1 MMFRQFFSTLRRFIK
16 HRLFFSFYLPSLLFA
31 IALGLRSPV
40 LPLYARSLSED
51 YFLIGL
57 VVAGAGLGTLVADLP
72 AGGLLRR
79 MDKHWG
85 MLIGIGIDAVST
97 LGLFWVN
104 SVWLALVLRF
114 LTGVGI
120 AIYGV
125 ARHAYISEAVRLEIR
140 GRAIA
145 LFGGI
150 MRIGLFLGPALG
162 GLLAARFGLRMP
174 FWVYAIFSSLAIL
187 VIFMAREKFNSDP
200 SVKDLPDE
208 ETLGLLAALRG
219 RWAVFMSASFAH
231 VLAQITRAGQ
241 RLILPLFAADV
252 LLLSPDQIG
261 LAVSLSSAVSMTLF
275 YPVGLIMDHLGRK
288 LTIIPSF
295 VLMGVGLAL
304 LPLTG
309 SYAAFLLV
317 GAVIGLGHG
326 LGSGAMM
333 TLGSDLAPQKGR
345 STYLGAWRWIGDAGN
360 SGGPALVG
368 VVADALALPAAS
380 LVIAAAG
387 FLAGGIF
394 ALLVPETLKKPN
406 QPTSPGR

>member
-1 MMFRQFFSTLRRFIK
+1 
-16 HRLFFSFYLPSLLFA
+16 
-31 IALGLRSPV
+31 
-40 LPLYARSLSED
+40 
-51 YFLIGL
+51 
-57 VVAGAGLGTLVADLP
+57 
-72 AGGLLRR
+72 
-79 MDKHWG
+79 
-85 MLIGIGIDAVST
+85 
-97 LGLFWVN
+97 
-104 SVWLALVLRF
+104 
-114 LTGVGI
+114 
-120 AIYGV
+120 
-125 ARHAYISEAVRLEIR
+125 
-140 GRAIA
+140 
-145 LFGGI
+145 
-150 MRIGLFLGPALG
+150 
-162 GLLAARFGLRMP
+162 
-174 FWVYAIFSSLAIL
+174 
-187 VIFMAREKFNSDP
+187 
-200 SVKDLPDE
+200 
-208 ETLGLLAALRG
+208 
-219 RWAVFMSASFAH
+219 
-231 VLAQITRAGQ
+231 
-241 RLILPLFAADV
+241 
-252 LLLSPDQIG
+252 
-261 LAVSLSSAVSMTLF
+261 
-275 YPVGLIMDHLGRK
+275 MDHLGRK